1 MSKLNSS
8 IFSVMKESLSILPRA
23 DKRRYLNSVLA
34 QSFLGFFDLLGVAI
48 FGVIG
53 ALTVRGIQSQ
63 DPGANVKK
71 ILSVLGIDGQSFQA
85 QVAILGIIA
94 VVALLSKTVINMY
107 LTRKILHFLSY
118 KSAQISS
125 RLVSRLLSK
134 PLIQIQE
141 NSTFDIQY
149 AVGSGVNSIALG
161 ILGIGLTI
169 ISDISLLIIVGLG
182 VFVINPVIAVSSTL
196 IFGLI
201 SFVLHKKMNS
211 RSRKIGQEIAELNVK
226 TNQKLNEIV
235 TMYREFYIT
244 GRRGL
249 YVNEIQEMK
258 LKFANSSAE
267 QAFMPNISKYV
278 FEAAITLGAVLVAAI
293 TFVTQDASGAFAS
306 LAIFMAAAS
315 RLTPALL
322 RIQQSFLQIQSNR
335 GSAESTLKMIQ
346 GLDSSEDVPDSQIHP
361 SFYHNGFI
369 PEIEIKNASF
379 SYSETSDLVVDN
391 LSIHIKAGE
400 FVAIVGPSGSGKT
413 TLVDL
418 ILGVH
423 SPNHGAIL
431 ISGMS
436 SDQVIQRWPGAIG
449 YVPQIVGM
457 INSTVKSNVA
467 LGFSLEN
474 VDDESVWAALKSAK
488 LEAFVKTLP
497 FGILESVGESGSR
510 ISGGQRQ
517 RLGIARALFTN
528 PKLVILDEAT
538 SSLDGETELA
548 IASSLQELKG
558 NVTIVMIAH
567 RLSTVRDADK
577 VIYIENGTVKAVGTF
592 EDVRS
597 KVPHFD
603 LQAQIMGL

>member
-1 MSKLNSS
+1 MR
-8 IFSVMKESLSILPRA
+8 ESLSILPRG
-23 DKRRYLNSVLA
+23 DRRRYLNSLLA
-34 QSFLGFFDLLGVAI
+34 QSFLGFFDLLGVAL

-63 DPGANVKK
+63 DPGTKVKK
-71 ILSVLGIDGQSFQA
+71 ILSFLNIDGQTFQA
-85 QVAILGIIA
+85 QVAILGIVA
-94 VVALLSKTVINMY
+94 VVALLSKTLINMY

-125 RLVSRLLSK
+125 KLVSRLLSK

-182 VFVINPVIAVSSTL
+182 IFVINPIIALSSTV

-201 SFVLHKKMNS
+201 SVLLHKKMNS
-211 RSRKIGQEIAELNVK
+211 RSRRIGQEIAELNVR

-235 TMYREFYIT
+235 TMYREFFVT

-278 FEAAITLGAVLVAAI
+278 FEAAITLGAVLVAAV
-293 TFVTQDASGAFAS
+293 TFITQDASHAFAS

-335 GSAESTLKMIQ
+335 GSAESTLKMIH
-346 GLDSSEDVPDSQIHP
+346 GLDDSVDVPDSQQEPKFH
-361 SFYHNGFI
+361 HEGFI

-379 SYSETSDLVVDN
+379 SYRQTSNRIVDN
-391 LSIHIKAGE
+391 LSINIKAGE

-418 ILGVH
+418 ILGIH
-423 SPNHGAIL
+423 KPDQGEIL

-436 SDQVIQRWPGAIG
+436 SDQVIMRWPGAIG
-449 YVPQIVGM
+449 YVPQTVGI
-457 INSTVKSNVA
+457 INDTVKSNVA
-467 LGFSLEN
+467 LGFALEN
-474 VDDESVWAALKSAK
+474 VKDESVWAALRSAK
-488 LEAFVKTLP
+488 LEAFVKVLP
-497 FGILESVGESGSR
+497 LGILDPVGESGSKL
-510 ISGGQRQ
+510 SGGQRQ
-517 RLGIARALFTN
+517 RLGIARALLTN
-528 PKLVILDEAT
+528 PRLIVLDEAT
-538 SSLDGETELA
+538 SSLDAETELS
-548 IASSLQELKG
+548 IATALQELKG
-558 NVTIVMIAH
+558 QVTVVMIAH
-567 RLSTVRDADK
+567 RLSTVREADK
-577 VIYIENGTVKAVGTF
+577 VVYIEKGKVRAIGSFDEVKEAVPDF
-592 EDVRS
+592 NKQS
-597 KVPHFD
+597 K
-603 LQAQIMGL
+603 LMGL